1 MPKSSQEEITEKI
14 DTIIEFIYSL
24 ASGDLSHQLP
34 RFDEDSNEND
44 LDAITEGLNMLA
56 EELEATMVSRD
67 AYSKTLQELK
77 ETQSQLVQAAKLA
90 SLGEMATGIAHEINQ
105 PLQIVMM
112 HSEKG
117 LESLEEMNKEQ
128 LKESLGVI
136 KSQVKR
142 AAMIIWHLKAFS
154 RNSVT
159 ERRDAISINKIIENA
174 LTLTGS
180 QLENQ
185 GIDITIE
192 VVEDLPSI
200 ICNKNQIE
208 QVLIN
213 LLLNAK
219 DAMKSSSPRQLT
231 IRSFQENAFLI
242 VEVEDTGIGVSSDIE
257 HKIFD
262 PFFTAKDVGTG
273 TGLGLSISYN
283 LLQDHH
289 GNLKLRKKQGQ
300 GTIFRIELPLK
311 EAHGNL
317 SD

>member
-1 MPKSSQEEITEKI
+1 MPKSPQEKIAEKI
-14 DTIIEFIYSL
+14 DIIMEFIISL
-24 ASGDLSHQLP
+24 ANGDLSHRLQ

-44 LDAITEGLNMLA
+44 LDAIIEGLNMLA
-56 EELEATMVSRD
+56 EELEATTVSRD
-67 AYSKTLQELK
+67 TYYRTLQELK
-77 ETQSQLVQAAKLA
+77 DTQSQLIQAAKLA

-117 LESLEEMNKEQ
+117 LENLEEMNKEQ

-142 AAMIIWHLKAFS
+142 AGMIVWHLKAFGKD
-154 RNSVT
+154 SVT
-159 ERRDAISINKIIENA
+159 ESRDAISINKIIENA

-185 GIDITIE
+185 GIHIAIE
-192 VVEDLPSI
+192 VAEDLPSI

-219 DAMKSSSPRQLT
+219 DAMKFSSPGQLT
-231 IRSFQENAFLI
+231 IRSFQEDAFLI

-257 HKIFD
+257 HRIFD
-262 PFFTAKDVGTG
+262 PFFTTKDVGTG

-311 EAHGNL
+311 
-317 SD
+317 

>member
-1 MPKSSQEEITEKI
+1 MPKSSEEKIAEKI
-14 DTIIEFIYSL
+14 DTIIDFIYSL
-24 ASGDLSHQLP
+24 ASGDLSHQLQ

-44 LDAITEGLNMLA
+44 LDAIIEGLNMLA

-67 AYSKTLQELK
+67 AYHRTLQELK
-77 ETQSQLVQAAKLA
+77 ETQSQLIQAAKLA
-90 SLGEMATGIAHEINQ
+90 SLGEMATGVAHEINQ

-117 LESLEEMNKEQ
+117 LENLEEMNREE
-128 LKESLGVI
+128 LGESLGVI

-142 AAMIIWHLKAFS
+142 AATIIWHLKAFS

-159 ERRDAISINKIIENA
+159 EKRDAISINKIVENA

-185 GIDITIE
+185 GIHITIE
-192 VVEDLPSI
+192 IAEDLPSI
-200 ICNKNQIE
+200 SCKQNQIE

-219 DAMKSSSPRQLT
+219 DAMKSTSPSQLT
-231 IRSFQENAFLI
+231 IRSFQEDAFLI
-242 VEVEDTGIGVSSDIE
+242 VEVEDTGTGVSADIE
-257 HKIFD
+257 NKIFD
-262 PFFTAKDVGTG
+262 PFFTTKDIGKG

-283 LLQDHH
+283 FLQDHH